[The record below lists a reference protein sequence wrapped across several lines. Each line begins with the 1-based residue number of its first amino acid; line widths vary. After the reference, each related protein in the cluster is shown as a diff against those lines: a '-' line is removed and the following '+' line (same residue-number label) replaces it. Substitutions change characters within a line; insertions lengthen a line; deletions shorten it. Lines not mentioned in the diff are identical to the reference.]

1 MKTVQ
6 YNYPL
11 LFSHCFCSITASNN
25 FTVTGQGA
33 FCAQGSPGM
42 NGMPGKN
49 GIPGHDG
56 KVGMPGRDGEH
67 RVIFSVVFN

>member
-1 MKTVQ
+1 
-6 YNYPL
+6 
-11 LFSHCFCSITASNN
+11 
-25 FTVTGQGA
+25 
-33 FCAQGSPGM
+33 M

-67 RVIFSVVFN
+67 RVIFSVVFNSN

>member
-1 MKTVQ
+1 
-6 YNYPL
+6 
-11 LFSHCFCSITASNN
+11 
-25 FTVTGQGA
+25 
-33 FCAQGSPGM
+33 M

>member
-1 MKTVQ
+1 
-6 YNYPL
+6 
-11 LFSHCFCSITASNN
+11 
-25 FTVTGQGA
+25 
-33 FCAQGSPGM
+33 M

-49 GIPGHDG
+49 GIPGRDG

>member
-1 MKTVQ
+1 
-6 YNYPL
+6 
-11 LFSHCFCSITASNN
+11 
-25 FTVTGQGA
+25 
-33 FCAQGSPGM
+33 
-42 NGMPGKN
+42 MPGKN